1 MPHGACNNRIRA
13 RLVSCNFNELSYVAE
28 VAWNKSGSP
37 PPTICSKLNR
47 FFFIQILLRFGRR
60 LTSLLDQIYRG
71 PSVPSGRL
79 RACSDY
85 LTTTQSCSF
94 RRPCLQ
100 RFARTIVDSHHL
112 CEQPIP
118 YARKPATWL
127 QQVSLRTGSTKLS
140 GAPGSCL
147 RHWDDCYWTKPADIG
162 TGKRVWDHRPR
173 QLPYEK
179 RDSAPTPTRTLGW
192 R

>member
-71 PSVPSGRL
+71 PSSLDQVFGYQSDTGYGLVMMTGNEEKTGQAEFLGVGKGFRVIITSRTPGKHIGFATIDDSISGCATFTFS
-79 RACSDY
+79 AC
-85 LTTTQSCSF
+85 
-94 RRPCLQ
+94 
-100 RFARTIVDSHHL
+100 
-112 CEQPIP
+112 
-118 YARKPATWL
+118 
-127 QQVSLRTGSTKLS
+127 GSS
-140 GAPGSCL
+140 
-147 RHWDDCYWTKPADIG
+147 
-162 TGKRVWDHRPR
+162 
-173 QLPYEK
+173 
-179 RDSAPTPTRTLGW
+179 
-192 R
+192 

>member
-71 PSVPSGRL
+71 PSVPSVRL

-85 LTTTQSCSF
+85 LPRLSPENRPYVISSKPANGIG
-94 RRPCLQ
+94 RRRDCFTLPQ
-100 RFARTIVDSHHL
+100 RGFAR
-112 CEQPIP
+112 
-118 YARKPATWL
+118 R
-127 QQVSLRTGSTKLS
+127 
-140 GAPGSCL
+140 
-147 RHWDDCYWTKPADIG
+147 
-162 TGKRVWDHRPR
+162 
-173 QLPYEK
+173 
-179 RDSAPTPTRTLGW
+179 
-192 R
+192 